1 MKLALLA
8 AAWLA
13 GIFLGSRVDAGLL
26 PIVLLLLAALPTA
39 ILLRLLGRSLWPV
52 LLAVVLLAGLLRTE
66 AFQVTEVP
74 LAVQETETVTLRGR
88 IDNDPEATA
97 RVVKFVV
104 SVEKIDRAGK
114 ISRPDTKALVYA
126 SPPPSLISQRDDPHF
141 RHGDTLFLHGE
152 LRQPQVYEDFDYPS
166 YLSHQ
171 GISGILWVRRTELI
185 SQGEG
190 SPAAAW
196 KGWVFDLRRELS
208 EGIQAALPEPHS
220 ALAQALLLGLR
231 GQLPPEVKEDFRR
244 TGAAHLLAISGLHV
258 GVLLAMTMTAA
269 TWCLGRRRQAYL
281 LVALT
286 TIWFYVLVS
295 GFPAS
300 VLRAGIMGSVFLAA
314 VALGRPRSI
323 LPSLALSA
331 AVMAGINPKVL
342 GQISFQLNFT
352 NLAGIVLALPFLYKI
367 FQAVSLRAA
376 ASSSWLRHL
385 GWQAANWILSSV
397 VVSVGATLATWP
409 LVAMNFDRLPLS
421 SIPATLLALPAMSSI
436 LVGALVT
443 GGLGLVHPAL
453 GQIAGWLTFVPFHT
467 YWG

>member
-1 MKLALLA
+1 MY
-8 AAWLA
+8 
-13 GIFLGSRVDAGLL
+13 
-26 PIVLLLLAALPTA
+26 
-39 ILLRLLGRSLWPV
+39 
-52 LLAVVLLAGLLRTE
+52 
-66 AFQVTEVP
+66 
-74 LAVQETETVTLRGR
+74 
-88 IDNDPEATA
+88 A
-97 RVVKFVV
+97 R
-104 SVEKIDRAGK
+104 
-114 ISRPDTKALVYA
+114 
-126 SPPPSLISQRDDPHF
+126 PPPSLISQRDDSYF
-141 RHGDTLFLHGE
+141 RHGDTLFLQGE

-171 GISGILWVRRTELI
+171 GISGLLWVRRTELI

-196 KGWVFDLRRELS
+196 KGWVFDLRQELS

-244 TGAAHLLAISGLHV
+244 TGAAHLLAISWLHI
-258 GVLLAMTMTAA
+258 GVLLAMTMTAE
-269 TWCLGRRRQAYL
+269 TWFLGRRRQAYL
-281 LVALT
+281 LVALAV
-286 TIWFYVLVS
+286 IWFYVLVS
-295 GFPAS
+295 GFPVSA
-300 VLRAGIMGSVFLAA
+300 LRAGILGSVFLAA

-352 NLAGIVLALPFLYKI
+352 ALAGIVLVLPFLSKI
-367 FQAVSLRAA
+367 SEAVSLRAA
-376 ASSSWLRHL
+376 ASSSGLRHL

-421 SIPATLLALPAMSSI
+421 SIPATLLALPAMPFI

-453 GQIAGWLTFVPFHT
+453 GQIAGWLTLVPLSYLLGLVSFLPAPGIPGHWIGTPVVVAWYGLLAALLFVPGRLPHRERLSVS
-467 YWG
+467 YRR

>member
-1 MKLALLA
+1 M
-8 AAWLA
+8 
-13 GIFLGSRVDAGLL
+13 
-26 PIVLLLLAALPTA
+26 
-39 ILLRLLGRSLWPV
+39 
-52 LLAVVLLAGLLRTE
+52 
-66 AFQVTEVP
+66 
-74 LAVQETETVTLRGR
+74 
-88 IDNDPEATA
+88 
-97 RVVKFVV
+97 
-104 SVEKIDRAGK
+104 
-114 ISRPDTKALVYA
+114 YA
-126 SPPPSLISQRDDPHF
+126 SPPPSLISQRDDSYF
-141 RHGDTLFLHGE
+141 RHGDTLFLQGE

-171 GISGILWVRRTELI
+171 GIPGILWVRRTELI

-269 TWCLGRRRQAYL
+269 TWFLGRRRQADL
-281 LVALT
+281 LVALAA
-286 TIWFYVLVS
+286 IWFYVLVS
-295 GFPAS
+295 GFPVS

-352 NLAGIVLALPFLYKI
+352 ALAGIVLVLPFLYKI
-367 FQAVSLRAA
+367 SEAVSLRAA
-376 ASSSWLRHL
+376 ASSSWLTHL

-397 VVSVGATLATWP
+397 VVSVGATLATCLW
-409 LVAMNFDRLPLS
+409 
-421 SIPATLLALPAMSSI
+421 
-436 LVGALVT
+436 
-443 GGLGLVHPAL
+443 
-453 GQIAGWLTFVPFHT
+453 WL
-467 YWG
+467 